1 LPPDF
6 GYDDLMPSLSERHRN
21 NIRAGVFVTVALI
34 VSMGVIVALT
44 DAIGRLSRRTHEFR
58 VSFDVESGVANLK
71 EGSDVRVGGMQMG
84 RVLEVTPE
92 YPDPSSDQPLRRIMV
107 RFNIDRAVALRES
120 AKVFVSAPLIGSDAW
135 IDIPDVGNG
144 AVLAEGTLIIGSS
157 GAGFLTSL
165 VGAANADKADDL
177 FDLLP
182 EIKADYKASI
192 RPTFENLKVI
202 SEDTKGFVTDLRT
215 VRWPQ
220 WADQVDEIMAWA
232 LAMTVELDSAVADG
246 QVILSEGRGIVEDN
260 RPDIRQ
266 SIANVREISD
276 IAKSE
281 TIVKINQLLDTG
293 QDSMNE
299 ARTALENLRVD
310 YEGWA
315 TNIGEALAR
324 FNLTSQQLKLASIE
338 MRRSPW
344 KLLYRPSAD
353 ELEHELLYD
362 AARAFAV
369 AAADLRASS
378 ESVNR
383 ILTNHGDRVT
393 ENQELYRRLES
404 KLLNSMANYEKAQQ
418 DILDVLAND
427 GK

>member
-1 LPPDF
+1 
-6 GYDDLMPSLSERHRN
+6 
-21 NIRAGVFVTVALI
+21 
-34 VSMGVIVALT
+34 
-44 DAIGRLSRRTHEFR
+44 
-58 VSFDVESGVANLK
+58 
-71 EGSDVRVGGMQMG
+71 
-84 RVLEVTPE
+84 
-92 YPDPSSDQPLRRIMV
+92 
-107 RFNIDRAVALRES
+107 
-120 AKVFVSAPLIGSDAW
+120 
-135 IDIPDVGNG
+135 
-144 AVLAEGTLIIGSS
+144 
-157 GAGFLTSL
+157 
-165 VGAANADKADDL
+165 
-177 FDLLP
+177 
-182 EIKADYKASI
+182 
-192 RPTFENLKVI
+192 
-202 SEDTKGFVTDLRT
+202 
-215 VRWPQ
+215 
-220 WADQVDEIMAWA
+220 
-232 LAMTVELDSAVADG
+232 
-246 QVILSEGRGIVEDN
+246 
-260 RPDIRQ
+260 
-266 SIANVREISD
+266 
-276 IAKSE
+276 
-281 TIVKINQLLDTG
+281 
-293 QDSMNE
+293 MNE